1 MHSLHC
7 IVDAW
12 CLWCRYYGG
21 TKRDEFYSVA
31 IREDGGLVVA
41 GIMYS
46 VDAEGITNFSPDE
59 DDNADAIIVKYDDE
73 GTLLEET
80 PYFARTDTD
89 LNDIVTVRDGYMV
102 VGECYDS
109 LEGFEFSCG
118 SGECLRIIK

>member
-1 MHSLHC
+1 
-7 IVDAW
+7 
-12 CLWCRYYGG
+12 
-21 TKRDEFYSVA
+21 
-31 IREDGGLVVA
+31 
-41 GIMYS
+41 MYS

-89 LNDIVTVRDGYMV
+89 LNDIVAVRDGYMV

-118 SGECLRIIK
+118 FGECLRIIK